1 MTITVATDLWRLGA
15 MELASLIAVREASSR
30 EVVEAHLR
38 RIDAVNPAVNA
49 VAALFADRALDAA
62 DAADRAVQAGEEL
75 PPLHGVP
82 FTLKGNIDL
91 AGTPTSHGMRALA
104 DAEPGVDAPSV
115 ARLRAAG
122 AIPLGHTNLPDFAI
136 GWHCDS
142 ELWGATTNPWD
153 PTRTPGGSSG
163 GEAVALATGMT
174 PLGLGNDTGASLRWP
189 AQCCGIAVLKPSLGR
204 IPQATTIEPRD
215 LPIGHQLMGV
225 NGPMARRV
233 ADLRVAFE
241 AMAGPSWRDPWTVP
255 APLRGPTLAT
265 PIRVALVTDPAG
277 LGVAPQV
284 RDGVRKAASAL
295 EDAGYE
301 VDEVEPPQIELA
313 ARTWLD
319 VSVPSL
325 RTGWQL
331 WGPMVRA
338 ETMRFVSAFFE
349 VAGEQ
354 GLEATVQGLI
364 TRQSVMRAW
373 AEFQEL
379 HPLIVAPVATD
390 LPFEVGRDRTTAD
403 VGAIVRAMRMA
414 LAVNTLS
421 LPAVALPVGVAEGLP
436 QAVQVIGP
444 RYREDLCLDAAAAL
458 ESRVGIVTPIDPAQ
472 GEDVRRRRQ

>member
-1 MTITVATDLWRLGA
+1 MTTATATELWRLGA
-15 MELASLIAVREASSR
+15 GELAHVIRSREASSR

-38 RIDAVNPAVNA
+38 RIEAVNPRVNA
-49 VAALFADRALDAA
+49 VTVLLADRALEEAT
-62 DAADRAVQAGEEL
+62 AADRALAAGGAL
-75 PPLHGVP
+75 PPLLGVP
-82 FTLKGNIDL
+82 CTIKGNVDL
-91 AGTPTSHGMRALA
+91 AGTPTTHGIRALA
-104 DAEPGVDAPSV
+104 QAEPGIDAPAV

-142 ELWGATTNPWD
+142 ELWGATVNPWD
-153 PTRTPGGSSG
+153 PARTPGGSSG
-163 GEAVALATGMT
+163 GEAAALATGMT

-204 IPQATTIEPRD
+204 IPHDTAIEPRD
-215 LPIGHQLMGV
+215 LPIGNQLMGV

-241 AMAGPSWRDPWTVP
+241 AMAWPSWRDPWTVP
-255 APLRGPTLAT
+255 APLRGPALAT

-284 RDGVRKAASAL
+284 RDGVRRAASAL
-295 EDAGYE
+295 EDAGYP

-313 ARTWLD
+313 TRTWLD
-319 VSVPSL
+319 ISVPSL

-338 ETMRFVSAFFE
+338 ETMRFVTAFFE

-354 GLEATVQGLI
+354 GLEATIQGLI

-373 AEFQEL
+373 AEFQEV

-390 LPFEVGRDRTTAD
+390 LPFEVGQDRTTAD

-436 QAVQVIGP
+436 QAIQIIGP
-444 RYREDLCLDAAAAL
+444 RYREDVCLDAAAAL
-458 ESRVGIVTPIDPAQ
+458 EDRVGIVTPIDPA
-472 GEDVRRRRQ
+472 